1 MLEVRLLGKFEIRVD
16 GRPIELPLRAAQAL
30 LAYLLLNPGTEQRR
44 EQVAGLLW
52 PDMTDAKAKD
62 NLRHTLWVIRK
73 ALGNRDY
80 ILTDD
85 FSVSF
90 NTALAYWLDTALL
103 ERKTTGAESADDLIT
118 IASAYGG
125 GLLAGF

>member
-1 MLEVRLLGKFEIRVD
+1 MLEVRLLGKFEVCVD
-16 GRPIELPLRAAQAL
+16 GRPVELPLRAAQAL
-30 LAYLLLNPGTEQRR
+30 LAYLLLNAGTEQRR

-73 ALGNRDY
+73 ALGNRDS
-80 ILTDD
+80 LLADD

-90 NTALAYWLDTALL
+90 NTALDYWLDTALL
-103 ERKTTGAESADDLIT
+103 ERKTTGKESADDVIEMV
-118 IASAYGG
+118 SV
-125 GLLAGF
+125 